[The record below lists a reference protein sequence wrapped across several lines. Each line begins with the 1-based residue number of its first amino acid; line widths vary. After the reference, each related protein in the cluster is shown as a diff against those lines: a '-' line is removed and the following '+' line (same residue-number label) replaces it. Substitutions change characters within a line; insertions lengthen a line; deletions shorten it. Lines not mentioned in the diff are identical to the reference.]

1 MAFRDRIKDIGFLIL
16 NEEKMRIANLVENEL
31 GDTGCESAHGLSFYI
46 ETENHKL
53 LFDTSP
59 SEVLIRNAQKLG
71 VDLTSIDTV
80 ILSHGGM
87 WLVSRIKN

>member
-1 MAFRDRIKDIGFLIL
+1 
-16 NEEKMRIANLVENEL
+16 MRIANLVENEL

-59 SEVLIRNAQKLG
+59 SEVLIRNTEITNRL
-71 VDLTSIDTV
+71 
-80 ILSHGGM
+80 
-87 WLVSRIKN
+87 KNYKAHFATCHCTGLPVGEVLP

>member
-1 MAFRDRIKDIGFLIL
+1 
-16 NEEKMRIANLVENEL
+16 MRMANLVENEL

-71 VDLTSIDTV
+71 VDLTSIDIV
-80 ILSHGGM
+80 ILSYGGM